1 MSGFSNKPKKL
12 RGAFVEYGLS
22 IPPLFVVFQF
32 NPVQL
37 SRNRGL
43 SFSPPNSAQ
52 PRYSA
57 ERAESGEYGW
67 LSLRKWHQKQT
78 NLADIQRDQ
87 QVDIQEESISL
98 EIRLDATDKLNEGD
112 PIAAT
117 LGVLPQLSTLE
128 LMTYPKK
135 ESLLG
140 AALDSLLGATETGFS
155 FSKKENPPMVL
166 FIWGYTRVLPVN
178 INSMSITETEFS
190 TILSPTRATVSVNL
204 TVIESGEPLYEVHH
218 AVKEVTSLLNLANIA
233 DVANVVVPG

>member
-1 MSGFSNKPKKL
+1 MSGLSNKPKKL

-37 SRNRGL
+37 SRNRSL
-43 SFSPPNSAQ
+43 SFSPPNGAQ
-52 PRYSA
+52 HKYSQDL
-57 ERAESGEYGW
+57 AESGNYGW
-67 LSLRKWHQKQT
+67 LSLRKWHQDQS
-78 NLADIQRDQ
+78 NLAHIQRDQ

-140 AALDSLLGATETGFS
+140 AALDSLLGATGKGFS

-204 TVIESGEPLYEVHH
+204 TVIESGEPLYKVYKGI
-218 AVKEVTSLLNLANIA
+218 KEVTSLLNLANIT
-233 DVANVVVPG
+233 DVAHVVVPG

>member
-1 MSGFSNKPKKL
+1 MSGLSNKPKKL

-32 NPVQL
+32 NPLQL
-37 SRNRGL
+37 SRNRSL

-52 PRYSA
+52 QDYN
-57 ERAESGEYGW
+57 RALGTGNYGW
-67 LSLRKWHQKQT
+67 LSLRKWHQSKD
-78 NLADIQRDQ
+78 NLSKIREEQ
-87 QVDIQEESISL
+87 QVDIQEESINL

-128 LMTYPKK
+128 LMTQPK
-135 ESLLG
+135 EEGVLSGLLG
-140 AALDSLLGATETGFS
+140 ITPRDFS
-155 FSKKENPPMVL
+155 YTRVENPPMVL

-178 INSMSITETEFS
+178 INSMSVTETEFS

-204 TVIESGEPLYEVHH
+204 TVIESREPLYKVYKGI
-218 AVKEVTSLLNLANIA
+218 KEVTSLLNLANIT
-233 DVANVVVPG
+233 DVAHVVVPG